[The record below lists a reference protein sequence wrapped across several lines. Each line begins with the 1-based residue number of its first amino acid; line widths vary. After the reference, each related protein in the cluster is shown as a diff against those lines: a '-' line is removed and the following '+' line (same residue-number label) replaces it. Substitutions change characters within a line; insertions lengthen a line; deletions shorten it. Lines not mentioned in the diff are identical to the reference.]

1 VSVADPA
8 STAAPAPADAT
19 PLFET
24 RGLEVHFRLARSKR
38 VVKAIDGVDLQWRRG
53 EVLGIVG
60 ESGCGK
66 STLGRAL
73 LGLQPS
79 TGGEILF
86 DGRPL
91 AEANARQLR
100 RRVQLVF
107 QDPYQSLN
115 PRQTVGSLVSEGLAI
130 HGLGRGHDRV
140 LRAVEALHAAGLAP
154 AERFWG
160 RYPHELSGGQRQRV
174 VIASAMALQPEALI
188 CDEPVSALDV
198 SVRTQVLQVLVE
210 LKQARGLGL
219 IFITHDVGL
228 AWALCDRVAVMYLG
242 RIVEQGTTEQVI
254 GDPQHP
260 YTQALLSVVPTPFPR
275 SDVRRTV
282 LAGEL
287 PDASRVPPGCRF
299 HPRCPKAF
307 DRCPSD
313 DPRELLPTQDGDGH
327 GAACWLVDGRPP
339 AASANG
345 EAGAPA

>member
-1 VSVADPA
+1 VSVAE
-8 STAAPAPADAT
+8 PAPPVTPAATDAT

-38 VVKAIDGVDLQWRRG
+38 VVKAIDGVDLQWKRG

-86 DGRPL
+86 DGKPL
-91 AEANARQLR
+91 AQTNARQLR

-115 PRQTVGSLVSEGLAI
+115 PRQTVGSLVSEGLVI
-130 HGLGRGHDRV
+130 HGMGRGHDRV
-140 LRAVEALHAAGLAP
+140 LRAVEAMHAAGLAP
-154 AERFWG
+154 AERYWG

-210 LKQARGLGL
+210 LKKARGLGL

-242 RIVEQGTTEQVI
+242 RVVEQGTTEQVI

-275 SDVRRTV
+275 ADVRRTV

-287 PDASRVPPGCRF
+287 PDASRVPSGCRF

-307 DRCPSD
+307 DRCPDD
-313 DPRELLPTQDGDGH
+313 DPHALLPSPNGEAGH
-327 GAACWLVDGRPP
+327 GAACWLLDGARPP
-339 AASANG
+339 A
-345 EAGAPA
+345 PAEEDGGS